1 MLQRST
7 LRLAAV
13 LTLAGATSLAACQ
26 PAEESGDEATTE
38 STESEATAE
47 TDGEEAAATDGD
59 EASAGEEVTHTV
71 STEIIESEE
80 GRTLVAT
87 VTPAEG
93 YHCNMEYPRWQV
105 AIDED
110 APALAGTEVNRDEAH
125 TFEEEQ
131 VVFHIPVADGEAAG
145 DVAGR
150 LRFSVCNDEACL
162 TPTEDVQWTLASAQ

>member
-1 MLQRST
+1 MLQRFT

-13 LTLAGATSLAACQ
+13 LFIAGATSLAACQ
-26 PAEESGDEATTE
+26 PAEEAADEGEE
-38 STESEATAE
+38 SAEAAAESEAPAE
-47 TDGEEAAATDGD
+47 ESEAAA
-59 EASAGEEVTHTV
+59 EADDAEEVTHTV
-71 STEIIESEE
+71 TTEVTEQD
-80 GRTLVAT
+80 GQRMLVAT

-93 YHCNMEYPRWQV
+93 YKNNMEYPRWQV

-110 APALAGTEVNRDEAH
+110 APAAAGAEVNRDAAT

-131 VVFHIPVADGEAAG
+131 VVFHIPIEDGEAAG

-162 TPTEDVQWTLASAQ
+162 TPTEDVEWTLASAE